1 MTQKPA
7 EVVNQFLK
15 EFGNPPGRA
24 IENSR
29 ESLLDRF
36 ASLEVHPFEVM
47 DMPLAP
53 VRPFRFAWAAGI
65 VLAAVFVN
73 IVVWRQG
80 PPFAVAVKNGKADDH
95 SMWTASSQQAGER
108 LAVTVPPDAFELVSV
123 KLLSPSSEAAKAAKT
138 REEMDLALHGCS
150 AGNISGAR
158 IDPGRVIFPVV
169 SVLTLVI
176 VAYGQDCTLVEGAPA
191 WARSGEYY
199 EINALLPQGTPSYTV
214 QALGKGEAPILQRML
229 QNLLANRFRLVLRR
243 ELRDM
248 PVYALTV
255 ATPGKLK
262 VSPDETRLSSIGPF
276 GPAQLARGRS
286 QGAVSVSRDGVSAS
300 AQFSAHAISMSDLT
314 TYLRPHA
321 GRIVVDK
328 TGVNDLFD
336 ADLEFVPEVTPRLPN
351 VPMPQIPN
359 PPPQPPIPPLPTLP
373 TPSLKSEL
381 QEKLGLKLESIRMSV
396 EVLVI
401 QSVERPPE
409 N

>member
-1 MTQKPA
+1 MTQRPA

-65 VLAAVFVN
+65 VLAAVFLN

-80 PPFAVAVKNGKADDH
+80 PPFAVAVTNGKADDR

-108 LAVTVPPDAFELVSV
+108 LAVTVPPDGFELVSV

-150 AGNISGAR
+150 AGNMSGAR
-158 IDPGRVIFPVV
+158 IDPGRVIFPAV
-169 SVLTLVI
+169 SVVTLVI
-176 VAYGQDCTLVEGAPA
+176 VAYGHDCTLVEGGPP

-214 QALGKGEAPILQRML
+214 QALRKGEAPKLQGML

-248 PVYALTV
+248 PVYALTI
-255 ATPGKLK
+255 ANPGKLK
-262 VSPDETRLSSIGPF
+262 ASPDETRLSSF
-276 GPAQLARGRS
+276 GPLGPAELARGRS
-286 QGAVSVSRDGVSAS
+286 MGAVSAS
-300 AQFSAHAISMSDLT
+300 SSGLSGEAQFSAHAISMSDLT

-321 GRIVVDK
+321 GRIVFDK
-328 TGVNDLFD
+328 TGVSDVFD
-336 ADLEFVPEVTPRLPN
+336 ADLKFVPEVAPRLPTN
-351 VPMPQIPN
+351 LPMPQPPN
-359 PPPQPPIPPLPTLP
+359 PPNQPIPPLPTAP

-381 QEKLGLKLESIRMSV
+381 QEKLGLKLEATRMPV

-401 QSVERPPE
+401 QSVERPSE

>member
-1 MTQKPA
+1 MTQRPA
-7 EVVNQFLK
+7 EVVNRFLK
-15 EFGNPPGRA
+15 QFGNPPGRA

-29 ESLLDRF
+29 ENLLDRF
-36 ASLEVHPFEVM
+36 VSLEVHPFEVM

-108 LAVTVPPDAFELVSV
+108 LAVTVPSDAFELVSV
-123 KLLSPSSEAAKAAKT
+123 KLLSPSSEATKAART
-138 REEMDLALHGCS
+138 REEMDLASNGCS
-150 AGNISGAR
+150 VGNTSGAR
-158 IDPGRVIFPVV
+158 IDPGRVIFPAV
-169 SVLTLVI
+169 SVVTLVI
-176 VAYGQDCTLVEGAPA
+176 VAYGQDCTLVEGGPA

-199 EINALLPQGTPSYTV
+199 EINALLPQGTPSYTM
-214 QALGKGEAPILQRML
+214 QALGKGEAPILQGML

-248 PVYALTV
+248 PAYALTV

-262 VSPDETRLSSIGPF
+262 VSPDETRPSSIRPF
-276 GPAQLARGRS
+276 GPEQLARGRFM
-286 QGAVSVSRDGVSAS
+286 GAMGVSRDLVFV

-314 TYLRPHA
+314 TYLRRHA

-328 TGVNDLFD
+328 TGVTDVFD
-336 ADLEFVPEVTPRLPN
+336 ADLKFVPEVAPRLPN

-359 PPPQPPIPPLPTLP
+359 PPPPPFPPVPTLA
-373 TPSLKSEL
+373 TPSLQSEL
-381 QEKLGLKLESIRMSV
+381 QEKLGLKLESTRMPV

-401 QSVERPPE
+401 QSVDRPSE